1 MTTTKIAKTLV
12 RRGVEIDLPG
22 APRSLSPLTFNQGLD
37 VGEIGFA
44 TDTGRLFIGHDPSQG
59 QPNYRRIEF
68 PYRNIEILTENS
80 TTTLRRLCSG
90 FLREVTNAA
99 MYEANL
105 APSTGFAEVKHNLGH
120 LGQTPIGSTTA
131 STVVPFRF
139 AGTHLMGSLDY
150 YLYDLDTTPL
160 RSGRLSILSEPTEL
174 HARFT
179 DAALTSQTYDA
190 TAATLG
196 LPPIEFRFARGGSSA
211 NPYFSF
217 HYLSRFDTPVL
228 LYFSVVRPMG

>member
-37 VGEIGFA
+37 VGEIGFS

-59 QPNYRRIEF
+59 QPNYRRTDF
-68 PYRNIEILTENS
+68 PYRNIEVLTENS

-99 MYEANL
+99 MFEATL
-105 APSTGFAEVKHNLGH
+105 APSATFVEVKHDLAH
-120 LGQTPIGSTTA
+120 LGPTPIGSTTA
-131 STVVPFRF
+131 NTIVPFRF
-139 AGTHLMGSLDY
+139 PGTHLMASLDY
-150 YLYDLDTTPL
+150 YVYDLDTTPL

-174 HARFT
+174 HARFY

-190 TAATLG
+190 TATTLG
-196 LPPIEFRFARGGSSA
+196 AVPLEFRFARGGSSA
-211 NPYFSF
+211 NPHFSF
-217 HYLSRFDTPVL
+217 HYLSRFDSPVM
-228 LYFSVVRPMG
+228 LYFAIVRPMG